1 MIVYDLTG
9 GEDNPH
15 YQSLQLDNLIR
26 QYDFLRSIIA
36 TAVGLNHQRVTDSV
50 LHALNYHA
58 IACLHSEA
66 GEYRTVPVV
75 VARNGNVEYSPP
87 DHSAVPGLMRDF
99 IANVNDAW
107 DSWDEIVLAS
117 YCLWRLNYIHPFVNG
132 NGRTAR
138 ALCYYVLCVSL
149 GGPLPG
155 SPILP
160 DLIRQNHDEYVR
172 ALRVVDADQSWGGLS
187 VLCGFVGRLMEQQL
201 RSA

>member
-26 QYDFLRSIIA
+26 QYDFLRSIIT
-36 TAVGLNHQRVTDSV
+36 TAVRLNHHELTGSV
-50 LHALNYHA
+50 LQALNYHA

-66 GEYRTVPVV
+66 GQYRNVPVV
-75 VARNGNVEYSPP
+75 VGTNGNVEYTPP
-87 DHSAVPGLMRDF
+87 HHGEVAGLVRDF
-99 IANVNDAW
+99 VTSVNEARDSLDAV
-107 DSWDEIVLAS
+107 VLAS
-117 YCLWRLNYIHPFVNG
+117 YCLWRLNFIHPFVNG

-138 ALCYYVLCVSL
+138 AVCYYVLCVNL

-160 DLIRQNHDEYVR
+160 ELIRQNRDEYVS
-172 ALRVVDADQSWGGLS
+172 ALRVVDADQGWRGLS
-187 VLCGFVGRLMEQQL
+187 TLCSFVARLLEEQL
-201 RSA
+201 NSV